1 MEELEKKI
9 NIITNKLSKIM
20 SKLDIKDEE
29 HKQKQDIDL
38 INLYGLK
45 PTSYYENIKKD
56 QQ

>member
-20 SKLDIKDEE
+20 RKLDIEE
-29 HKQKQDIDL
+29 EEQKQKKDIDL
-38 INLYGLK
+38 IKLYGLK
-45 PTSYYENIKKD
+45 PLSYYENIKKD